1 MVNAASV
8 PTASGK
14 NGSVTML
21 DVAHHAGVAIGT
33 VSNVLNH
40 PDGVTPSIRD
50 RVIASIDELGF
61 VRNRTASK
69 LAAGVSNTV
78 GVVLAD
84 LDNSY
89 FTDMV
94 RGAEKSAS
102 KAGKFV
108 VVGNSDIDMSKQRS
122 YLNYFDEE
130 QVSGILV
137 APLGGVIP
145 PTDRHLARRRPLV
158 ILDAA
163 RQQHDNCAVSTN
175 NVAAGRMAAEH
186 LLGLGRRRLVFA
198 GGPVSRSRAL
208 ADRLQGA
215 REAVAQVVGAT
226 LEHISTDEIQIEDGR
241 QVGALLTERGADTL
255 PDGIVAAADLL
266 ALGIVQVLTSASPY
280 RFPDDI
286 ALVACDDNR
295 SAYDST
301 VPISTVDLP
310 GLEMGSTGMR
320 LLLEELTDGATHEHR
335 HVTLDPTLT
344 ARESTLGRSHTFEA

>member
-1 MVNAASV
+1 MVNMASV

-33 VSNVLNH
+33 VSNVLNR

-50 RVIASIDELGF
+50 RVLASIDELGF
-61 VRNRTASK
+61 VRNRAASK

-84 LDNSY
+84 LANSY

-94 RGAEKSAS
+94 RGAEQSAS

-108 VVGNSDIDMSKQRS
+108 VIGNSDIDIAKQRS
-122 YLNYFDEE
+122 YLTFFDEE

-145 PTDRHLARRRPLV
+145 PEDGHIARQRPLV

-163 RQQHDNCAVSTN
+163 RQTHAHCAVSTN
-175 NVAAGRMAAEH
+175 NVAAGRIAAEH

-198 GGPVSRSRAL
+198 GGPIARSRAL

-215 REAVAQVVGAT
+215 QDAVADVEGAT
-226 LEHISTDEIQIEDGR
+226 LEHMSTDEVQVHDGR
-241 QVGALLTERGADTL
+241 RVGALLAHRDADAL

-266 ALGIVQVLTSASPY
+266 ALGIVQALTSSSSY
-280 RFPDDI
+280 RFPDDV

-295 SAYDST
+295 SAYDSI

-310 GLEMGSTGMR
+310 GQKMGSTGMR
-320 LLLEELTDGATHEHR
+320 LLLEELADSAEHEHQ
-335 HVTLDPTLT
+335 HITLDPTLT
-344 ARESTLGRSHTFEA
+344 ARESTIGR